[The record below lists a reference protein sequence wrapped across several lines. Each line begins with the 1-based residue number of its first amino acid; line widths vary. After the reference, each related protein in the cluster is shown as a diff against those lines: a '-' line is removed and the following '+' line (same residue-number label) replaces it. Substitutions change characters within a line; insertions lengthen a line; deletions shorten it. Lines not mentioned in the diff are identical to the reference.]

1 MNKDLMI
8 RIIFGA
14 LIFISAIY
22 FFTKENNIEKE
33 EIQITNNL
41 NNEKEN
47 DANAKGVYSST
58 TNTSNTSQNNV
69 ATDTK
74 KEIVATTTKKDIK
87 KMKTAIIKTNMG
99 DIEVELNLD
108 STPNTAEN
116 FKKLASSGFYDGVRF
131 HRVIKDFM
139 IQTGDPQ
146 SKDLSQKSLW
156 GTGGPGYKFADELAG
171 DEKYPLGT
179 LAMANSG
186 PNTNGSQFFIVTAQ
200 PGYPLPAS
208 YTVFGKVTKG
218 LDNALKINE
227 VQTDGS
233 DRPIKDVI
241 IDSILVK

>member
-1 MNKDLMI
+1 MNKDLII
-8 RIIFGA
+8 RIVLGF
-14 LIFISAIY
+14 FVFCSAIY

-47 DANAKGVYSST
+47 NDNNWGVSASN

-69 ATDTK
+69 ATDTE
-74 KEIVATTTKKDIK
+74 KETIIKKDIK
-87 KMKTAIIKTNMG
+87 NMKTVIIKTNMG
-99 DIEVELNLD
+99 EIEVELNLEK
-108 STPNTAEN
+108 TPNTAEN

-146 SKDLSQKSLW
+146 SKDLSQKAYW
-156 GTGGPGYKFADELAG
+156 GTGGPGYKFADEISG
-171 DEKYPLGT
+171 DEKYTVGT

-241 IDSILVK
+241 INSIVVK